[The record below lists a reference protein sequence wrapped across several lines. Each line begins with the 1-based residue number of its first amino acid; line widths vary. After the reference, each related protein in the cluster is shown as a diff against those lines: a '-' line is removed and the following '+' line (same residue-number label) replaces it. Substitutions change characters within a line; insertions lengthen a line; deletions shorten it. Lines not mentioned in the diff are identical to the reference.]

1 MANRMQPTFPEQD
14 SEYFWE
20 GTKQGELRYQ
30 KCDACGAVVFYPRA
44 HCTKCGSDN
53 LSWHVSRGLGTVYTY
68 SVVRQNR
75 SPAFADLGAYSV
87 AYVDLDEGFRMMSGI
102 IGVAN
107 PTTDISIGMR
117 VKVEFEP
124 QESGEYPVPL
134 FRPA

>member
-44 HCTKCGSDN
+44 HCTKCGSEN
-53 LSWHVSRGLGTVYTY
+53 LSWQVSSGLGTVYTY

-75 SPAFADLGAYSV
+75 SPAFADLGAYAV